1 MVEQQARLV
10 GALIRLDMRGE
21 RGVERPALDEGERLI
36 YDFLRERVAK
46 RPLSRPFTLYSE
58 SGRLKA
64 RQRCIELADI
74 GAPFD
79 KHAQVCLHERCA
91 GDGCRA
97 QDAPVLDGEPVEARD
112 DNVVHRL
119 RHGGLRGP
127 DQRKFLDEQRIALGP
142 IEQSVELLTVEIRD
156 RRGEP
161 AGVLAVKLAQAECD
175 FGRKVGQRV
184 GRRRRSRRDE
194 DVHGSS
200 EIAHDIVE
208 QLERRFIAKVG
219 VVEDQHDGR

>member
-1 MVEQQARLV
+1 MAE
-10 GALIRLDMRGE
+10 
-21 RGVERPALDEGERLI
+21 
-36 YDFLRERVAK
+36 

-64 RQRCIELADI
+64 RQRCVELADI
-74 GAPFD
+74 DTRFD

-97 QDAPVLDGEPVEARD
+97 QDAPVFDGEPVEARD
-112 DNVVHRL
+112 DDVVHRL

-127 DQRKFLDEQRIALGP
+127 DHRKFLDEQRIALGP
-142 IEQSVELLTVEIRD
+142 IEQPIELVTVEVRD
-156 RRGEP
+156 RRRET
-161 AGVLAVKLAQAECD
+161 AGILTAKLAQAESD
-175 FGRKVGQRV
+175 FGWKVAQRV
-184 GRRRRSRRDE
+184 GRRWRSRRDE
-194 DVHGSS
+194 DVNVSS

-219 VVEDQHDGR
+219 VVDDQHDGR